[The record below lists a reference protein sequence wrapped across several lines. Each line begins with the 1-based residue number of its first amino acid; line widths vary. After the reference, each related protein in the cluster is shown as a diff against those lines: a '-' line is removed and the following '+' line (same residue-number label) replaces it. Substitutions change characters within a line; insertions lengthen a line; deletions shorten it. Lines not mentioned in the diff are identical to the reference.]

1 MIGHSYILPNV
12 CVGKVVGDGVV
23 LAVIL
28 ELLGRDGG
36 AKEVLQV
43 LEDVLL
49 GRRKGARL
57 RLSVELVCHCCGSED
72 ALLTWITGRCEC
84 TRKRV
89 DES

>member
-1 MIGHSYILPNV
+1 MSEWLCKTSNARNWACLIGHSYILPNV
-12 CVGKVVGDGVV
+12 CVGEVVGDGVV

-57 RLSVELVCHCCGSED
+57 RLGVELV
-72 ALLTWITGRCEC
+72 
-84 TRKRV
+84 
-89 DES
+89 